1 MNMSQNLRGHLA
13 AGLCIFI
20 WSITFIST
28 KILLVDFS
36 PTEIVFFRF
45 ALAYVM
51 LFILSPRPIMPRF
64 DRQEAMYAA
73 AGLCGV
79 TLYFISQNIGLRY
92 TLASNAGVI
101 ICIAPMFTAILAQL
115 FGSGEKLRK
124 RFIGGFCIAIAGCF
138 LISFNGS
145 FVLKLNPLGDVLILI
160 AALSWAFY
168 CNLLILAENGRFSLI
183 QSTRKVFF
191 YGLLFLLAVLP
202 FTDFQWGLSR
212 FEDPVDLFNMLFLGI
227 AASGICFLAWNYAVG
242 ILGSVKC
249 SVYIYLNPVVTI
261 FFAALILN
269 EPLTWVM
276 MAGTVLTLAGLVFS
290 ERKKL
295 S

>member
-1 MNMSQNLRGHLA
+1 MNMSRNLRGHLA

-28 KILLVDFS
+28 KILLLDFS

-51 LFILSPRPIMPRF
+51 LFILSPRPIIPRF
-64 DRQEAMYAA
+64 DRQEALYAA

-79 TLYFISQNIGLRY
+79 TLYFILQNIGLRY

-101 ICIAPMFTAILAQL
+101 CCIAPMFTAILAHL

-124 RFIGGFCIAIAGCF
+124 RFVGGFCIAISGCF

-145 FVLKLNPLGDVLILI
+145 FVLKLNPLGDILILV
-160 AALSWAFY
+160 ATLSWAFY
-168 CNLLILAENGRFSLI
+168 SNLLVLAENGRFTLI
-183 QSTRKVFF
+183 QSTRKIFF
-191 YGLLFLLAVLP
+191 YGLLFLLIVLP

-212 FEDPVDLFNMLFLGI
+212 FADPKNLFNMLFLGI
-227 AASGICFLAWNYAVG
+227 VASGVCFLAWNYAVSV
-242 ILGSVKC
+242 LGSVKC
-249 SVYIYLNPVVTI
+249 SVYIYINPVITI
-261 FFAALILN
+261 FFAALILA
-269 EPLTWVM
+269 EPLTWIM
-276 MAGTVLTLAGLVFS
+276 AAGTALTLAGLVFS
-290 ERKKL
+290 ERKKQP
-295 S
+295 